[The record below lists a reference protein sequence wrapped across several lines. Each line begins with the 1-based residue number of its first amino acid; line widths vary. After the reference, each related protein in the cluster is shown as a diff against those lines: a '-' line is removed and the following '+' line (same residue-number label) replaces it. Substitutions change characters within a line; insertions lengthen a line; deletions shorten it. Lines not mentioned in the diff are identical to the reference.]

1 MGSQAPLRPW
11 GAYGREY
18 WVIRNGLFPM
28 TPAAW
33 GLQTA
38 LEEDIDR
45 TALLPTV
52 DFLTAVALARAAG
65 GPRVIE
71 MAMAMSNARYRAVY
85 RPFRQEAIADD
96 AALRPIAF
104 VDAVRQ
110 PRYYF
115 GDPLITVRNPR
126 DFEAKLISG
135 TYPPS
140 VAFVFQP
147 QPINGSG
154 VVHRVVESANRAE
167 LDVESFGQGFLVMS
181 VTPHKD
187 WRIALDGR
195 PVAPVVTNIA
205 YQGIVVPPGKHRVVM
220 EYRSE
225 VVEVGMLI
233 SAIVAIVLLVTMIR
247 RPHTEPTAP

>member
-1 MGSQAPLRPW
+1 
-11 GAYGREY
+11 
-18 WVIRNGLFPM
+18 M

-96 AALRPIAF
+96 AALQPIAF

-126 DFEAKLISG
+126 DFEAKLSAERIRPALRLSSS
-135 TYPPS
+135 PS
-140 VAFVFQP
+140 RSTAAVSCTA
-147 QPINGSG
+147 S
-154 VVHRVVESANRAE
+154 SNR
-167 LDVESFGQGFLVMS
+167 
-181 VTPHKD
+181 
-187 WRIALDGR
+187 
-195 PVAPVVTNIA
+195 
-205 YQGIVVPPGKHRVVM
+205 
-220 EYRSE
+220 
-225 VVEVGMLI
+225 
-233 SAIVAIVLLVTMIR
+233 
-247 RPHTEPTAP
+247 PTALSSTWRASARDFWS